1 MIKAFIF
8 DMDGVIIDSEPLH
21 FEVDQWVM
29 EQIGVRITHS
39 ELEEYVGM
47 TNPAMW
53 SRLIVKHSL
62 RASVEDMIKLQM
74 ETKLAKLRASDD
86 QPIEGIPEL
95 LAFLKAN
102 QITIGLASSSPR
114 GFIEAVLDKFSLT
127 SYFSVILSGE
137 EVPQGK
143 PAPDIYLQTAE
154 TLGVEAAECM
164 VLEDSRNGVLA
175 AKTAG
180 MSCVGYRNPNSGD
193 QDLTRA
199 DFMVD
204 RISDIKPHLRSILS
218 IPKL

>member
-29 EQIGVRITHS
+29 EQIGVQITHS

-53 SRLIVKHSL
+53 SRLIAKYSL
-62 RASVEDMIKLQM
+62 RDSAQDLIKLQM
-74 ETKLAKLRASDD
+74 QTKLARLRASDE

-95 LAFLKAN
+95 LSFLKAN
-102 QITIGLASSSPR
+102 QIAIGLASSSPR
-114 GFIEAVLDKFSLT
+114 VFIEAVLDKFSLT
-127 SYFSVILSGE
+127 PFFHYILSGE

-143 PAPDIYLQTAE
+143 PAPDIYIQTAE
-154 TLGVEAAECM
+154 MLGVDAADCM
-164 VLEDSRNGVLA
+164 VLEDSRNGILA

-180 MSCVGYRNPNSGD
+180 MSCIGYRNPNSGD

-199 DFMVD
+199 DFIVD
-204 RISDIKPHLRSILS
+204 RISDIKQYLLSILS
-218 IPKL
+218 IRER

>member
-29 EQIGVRITHS
+29 EQVGVQITHS

-53 SRLIVKHSL
+53 SRLIAKHSL
-62 RASVEDMIKLQM
+62 GASVEDMIKLQM
-74 ETKLAKLRASDD
+74 ETKLAKLRASDG

-95 LAFLKAN
+95 LAFLKTN
-102 QITIGLASSSPR
+102 QIAIGLASSSPR

-127 SYFSVILSGE
+127 PYFSVILSGE

-154 TLGVEAAECM
+154 KLGVDAADCM
-164 VLEDSRNGVLA
+164 VLEDSRNGVVA

-180 MSCVGYRNPNSGD
+180 MSCIGYRNPNSGD
-193 QDLTRA
+193 QDLMRA

-204 RISDIKPHLRSILS
+204 RISDIKPHLQSILS
-218 IPKL
+218 IP